1 MHLRGVL
8 LFNIP
13 DLDEI
18 HGLRFFHITLLSFFL
33 DTRAGSQ
40 LGSHFVR

>member
-8 LFNIP
+8 LLNIP